1 MMPPMPWKCP
11 ACSIEII
18 HIPIEEMPRP
28 GHRYR
33 CHICRLEL
41 VIDKDTNKL
50 TVPRFDERP
59 LPPKDPQ
66 KT

>member
-1 MMPPMPWKCP
+1 MPWRCP
-11 ACSIEII
+11 ACATQIRHS
-18 HIPIEEMPRP
+18 PIEEMPRP

-41 VIDKDTNKL
+41 VIDQSTNKL
-50 TVPRFDERP
+50 TIAPFDEP
-59 LPPKDPQ
+59 GAPSPKPRT